1 MEDLKLVEKHV
12 IVPETLLNR
21 RRLFLSNIDLTLV
34 SYLETVS
41 FIEPTSKDI
50 SFAEICS
57 SFYRAL
63 GRVLVSYDFMAGR
76 LIHQAG
82 EGEND
87 GRFEIDC
94 NGEGVVVVAATT
106 STKMSQLGELRSPNK
121 PEFKKLVS
129 FLHDEE
135 WMNLELKEK
144 PLLLLQLTRFQC
156 GGVALAS
163 LSNHCT
169 LDGTAIQ
176 EFIVN
181 LASLTRG
188 DDLVV
193 HPNSDRSIFKAR
205 NPPRISHP
213 HFEYSIPKVSD
224 TSFSIPGSILI
235 PSIIKQPFLKT
246 TTKLVHLSESWISN
260 LKSIVQ
266 RDGKFKNY
274 TTFHVLAAKLWKARS
289 IATQL
294 PDECISTVLFP
305 IDVRR
310 KIVPRAPKG
319 FAGNA
324 LIPGFARSN
333 MNRIKTEKFS
343 ALVDEIH
350 KGVERVDDEYVKS
363 NIDWLEVN
371 RGVPCRENSF
381 SVVVWSKLG
390 FEGVDFG
397 WGRITNVVPIEIK
410 PGLVIVLPGDKEG
423 GGIYVCLELPSE
435 QMEEFCKLM
444 MAKEE

>member
-1 MEDLKLVEKHV
+1 
-12 IVPETLLNR
+12 
-21 RRLFLSNIDLTLV
+21 
-34 SYLETVS
+34 
-41 FIEPTSKDI
+41 
-50 SFAEICS
+50 
-57 SFYRAL
+57 
-63 GRVLVSYDFMAGR
+63 MAGR
-76 LIHQAG
+76 LIHQVGDQGA
-82 EGEND
+82 ND
-87 GRFEIDC
+87 RFEIDC
-94 NGEGVVVVAATT
+94 NGEGVVVVAAITT
-106 STKMSQLGELRSPNK
+106 SEMSQLGELRSPNK

-135 WMNLELKEK
+135 LMNLELKEK
-144 PLLLLQLTRFQC
+144 PLFLLQVQYTNSVSVC

-169 LDGTAIQ
+169 LDDGTAVQ

-181 LASLTRG
+181 LASLQHG

-193 HPNSDRSIFKAR
+193 QLNSDSSIFKAH
-205 NPPRISHP
+205 NPPRINHP
-213 HFEYSIPKVSD
+213 HFQYSIPKVSD
-224 TSFSIPGSILI
+224 ISFNIPGSILV
-235 PSIIKQPFLKT
+235 PSELHNVPC
-246 TTKLVHLSESWISN
+246 
-260 LKSIVQ
+260 
-266 RDGKFKNY
+266 
-274 TTFHVLAAKLWKARS
+274 LAAKLWKTRS

-324 LIPGFARSN
+324 VIPGFARSN
-333 MNRIKTEKFS
+333 TSQFKTEKFS

-363 NIDWLEVN
+363 NIDWLERN

-390 FEGVDFG
+390 FEGVGFG

-423 GGIYVCLELPSE
+423 GGIYICLELPSE
-435 QMEEFCKLM
+435 QMEEFYKLM
-444 MAKEE
+444 MAKE

>member
-1 MEDLKLVEKHV
+1 
-12 IVPETLLNR
+12 
-21 RRLFLSNIDLTLV
+21 
-34 SYLETVS
+34 
-41 FIEPTSKDI
+41 
-50 SFAEICS
+50 
-57 SFYRAL
+57 
-63 GRVLVSYDFMAGR
+63 MAGR
-76 LIHQAG
+76 LIHQVG
-82 EGEND
+82 EGGND
-87 GRFEIDC
+87 RFEIDC

-106 STKMSQLGELRSPNK
+106 TSEMSQLGELRSPNK
-121 PEFKKLVS
+121 PEFKMLVS

-188 DDLVV
+188 DDLVIL
-193 HPNSDRSIFKAR
+193 PNSDRSIFKAR

-235 PSIIKQPFLKT
+235 PSIIKHPFLKT

-260 LKSIVQ
+260 LKYLVQ
-266 RDGKFKNY
+266 RDGKFKKY
-274 TTFHVLAAKLWKARS
+274 TTFH
-289 IATQL
+289 L

-333 MNRIKTEKFS
+333 MNQIKTEKFF

-381 SVVVWSKLG
+381 SVVVWS
-390 FEGVDFG
+390 
-397 WGRITNVVPIEIK
+397 I
-410 PGLVIVLPGDKEG
+410 
-423 GGIYVCLELPSE
+423 
-435 QMEEFCKLM
+435 
-444 MAKEE
+444 

>member
-34 SYLETVS
+34 SYIETVS
-41 FIEPTSKDI
+41 FIEATINAI

-63 GRVLVSYDFMAGR
+63 RLILVSYDFMAGR

-87 GRFEIDC
+87 DRFEIDC
-94 NGEGVVVVAATT
+94 NGEGVVVVAVTT
-106 STKMSQLGELRSPNK
+106 STEMSQLGELRSPNK

-129 FLHDEE
+129 FLRDEE
-135 WMNLELKEK
+135 WMNLELKDK
-144 PLLLLQLTRFQC
+144 SLLFLQLTRFQC

-163 LSNHCT
+163 RSNHCT

-188 DDLVV
+188 DDLVI

-205 NPPRISHP
+205 NSPRISHP

-224 TSFSIPGSILI
+224 ISFSIPGSILI
-235 PSIIKQPFLKT
+235 PAIIKQPFLKT
-246 TTKLVHLSESWISN
+246 TTKLVYLSESWISN
-260 LKSIVQ
+260 LKSLVQ
-266 RDGKFKNY
+266 RDGKFMKY

-324 LIPGFARSN
+324 LIPGFACST

-343 ALVDEIH
+343 VLVDEILRLS
-350 KGVERVDDEYVKS
+350 RVVS
-363 NIDWLEVN
+363 
-371 RGVPCRENSF
+371 
-381 SVVVWSKLG
+381 
-390 FEGVDFG
+390 
-397 WGRITNVVPIEIK
+397 
-410 PGLVIVLPGDKEG
+410 
-423 GGIYVCLELPSE
+423 
-435 QMEEFCKLM
+435 
-444 MAKEE
+444 

>member
-1 MEDLKLVEKHV
+1 MENLKLVEKHV
-12 IVPETLLNR
+12 IVPETLLNHR
-21 RRLFLSNIDLTLV
+21 RIFLSNIDLTLV
-34 SYLETVS
+34 TYLESVS
-41 FIEPTSKDI
+41 FIKPTSDDI

-57 SFYRAL
+57 SLYRAL
-63 GRVLVSYDFMAGR
+63 GRILVSYDFMAGR
-76 LIHQAG
+76 LIHQVGAQ
-82 EGEND
+82 GEND
-87 GRFEIDC
+87 RFEIDC
-94 NGEGVVVVAATT
+94 NGEGVVVVAAITT
-106 STKMSQLGELRSPNK
+106 SEMSQLGELRSPNK

-169 LDGTAIQ
+169 LDGTAVQ

-193 HPNSDRSIFKAR
+193 QPNSDRSIFKAR

-213 HFEYSIPKVSD
+213 HFELSIPKVSD
-224 TSFSIPGSILI
+224 TSFTIPGSILI

-246 TTKLVHLSESWISN
+246 TTKLVYLSENWISN
-260 LKSIVQ
+260 LKSVVL
-266 RDGKFKNY
+266 RDGKFRNY

-305 IDVRR
+305 IDVRQ
-310 KIVPRAPKG
+310 KIVPPAPKG

-343 ALVDEIH
+343 TLVDEIH

-363 NIDWLEVN
+363 NIDWLEIN
-371 RGVPCRENSF
+371 QGVPCRENSF

-390 FEGVDFG
+390 FEEADFG

-410 PGLVIVLPGDKEG
+410 PGLVIVLPGAKQG

-435 QMEEFCKLM
+435 QMEEFYKLM
-444 MAKEE
+444 MDKE